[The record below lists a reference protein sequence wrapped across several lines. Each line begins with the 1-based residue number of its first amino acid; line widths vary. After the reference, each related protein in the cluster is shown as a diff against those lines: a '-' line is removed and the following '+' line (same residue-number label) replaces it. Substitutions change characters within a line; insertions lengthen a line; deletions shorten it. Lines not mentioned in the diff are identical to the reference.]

1 VRLVLALEQ
10 LLSALSR
17 GDAGESE
24 RLMNET
30 APLFAGAAR
39 ELSPDELGR
48 AMELHERCSAAALVL
63 REKTLDELG
72 ERSRGRRAAQLYRA
86 HR

>member
-1 VRLVLALEQ
+1 VKLVLALEQ

-30 APLFAGAAR
+30 APLFASDAR

-48 AMELHERCSAAALVL
+48 AMELHQRCSAAALVL
-63 REKTLDELG
+63 RQKTLDELG

-86 HR
+86 RR